1 MQDKKELAAISA
13 VMAIVNGEQRDTFVS
28 RIPAE
33 VPNPW
38 EASGRQYT
46 MQYRDIVQR
55 RLIKRSR

>member
-1 MQDKKELAAISA
+1 MKDRKELAAISA
-13 VMAIVNGEQRDTFVS
+13 VMAFVNGESASAFVP
-28 RIPAE
+28 RLPAD

-38 EASGRQYT
+38 EANGRQYT

>member
-1 MQDKKELAAISA
+1 MKDKKELAALSA
-13 VMAIVNGEQRDTFVS
+13 VMAMINSEARHTFVP